1 MSQRNILIVDDQKL
15 FAEGLKSIIEQL
27 SEVVVTGILPDSNNI
42 ESVLF
47 SHNTDVLILD
57 LNLPGKTGI
66 EVLCDIRNKYP
77 ELIIVI
83 LTMYSDEALAKLTK
97 KKGANAYLSK
107 DASLNELEHV
117 IFNLRIHDFY
127 LGKQIKIEKRIKTIK
142 EDKFNKFALV
152 TSREREVI
160 KLLVSGKSGI
170 EISEILY
177 ISPSTVHTHRKN
189 IFNKL
194 KINKVSELIK
204 HAYEHNIL

>member
-1 MSQRNILIVDDQKL
+1 MSKRNILIVDDQKL

-27 SEVVVTGILPDSNNI
+27 RDVVVTGILPNGNNI
-42 ESVLF
+42 EAVLF
-47 SHNTDVLILD
+47 NHNTDVLILD

-66 EVLCDIRNKYP
+66 EILCDIRSKYP
-77 ELIIVI
+77 NLIIVI
-83 LTMYSDEALAKLTK
+83 LTMYSDETLAKLTK

-127 LGKQIKIEKRIKTIK
+127 LGQQIRIEKRIKTIK

-152 TSREREVI
+152 TTREKEII
-160 KLLVSGKSGI
+160 KLLAGGKSSI
-170 EISEILY
+170 EVGKILH

-194 KINKVSELIK
+194 KINKISELIK

>member
-1 MSQRNILIVDDQKL
+1 MSKRNILIVDDQKL

-27 SEVVVTGILPDSNNI
+27 RDVVVTGILPNGNNI
-42 ESVLF
+42 EAVLF
-47 SHNTDVLILD
+47 NHNTDVLILD

-66 EVLCDIRNKYP
+66 EILCDIRSKYP
-77 ELIIVI
+77 NLIIVI
-83 LTMYSDEALAKLTK
+83 LTMYSDETLAKLTK

-152 TSREREVI
+152 TTREKEII
-160 KLLVSGKSGI
+160 KLLAGGKSSI
-170 EISEILY
+170 EVGKILH

-194 KINKVSELIK
+194 KINKISELIK